1 MFLTLTDTLTAVR
14 HIQIYSQTPIPA
26 EGHTHKKSRIHTF
39 ETQIQFSQH
48 CIDINTRHTDKH
60 IYIFFLTPTKE
71 SQTLTKGLKIGSEV
85 ISALFQAS
93 LEAISL
99 ATSNRLIFITRLY
112 YWECSASLPLHSMEG
127 ITLYESEQ
135 DLSSLCHLL
144 HMSLNYLSSHKA
156 SSQKPITL

>member
-1 MFLTLTDTLTAVR
+1 MNAHV
-14 HIQIYSQTPIPA
+14 
-26 EGHTHKKSRIHTF
+26 F
-39 ETQIQFSQH
+39 ETQIQFPQN
-48 CIDINTRHTDKH
+48 CIDINTRYTRQTH
-60 IYIFFLTPTKE
+60 IHFFFLTPTKE
-71 SQTLTKGLKIGSEV
+71 SQTLTKGLEIGSEV

-127 ITLYESEQ
+127 ITLDESEQ
-135 DLSSLCHLL
+135 DLSSPCHLL

-156 SSQKPITL
+156 GSQKPITL